1 MPPDDEDDNSI
12 IGGLKKLAVL
22 EGYETGTEAFERRVR
37 QLQVTKCREMKGV
50 SSCHECKFFDYC
62 DLVKRVMRE
71 RRGLRE

>member
-1 MPPDDEDDNSI
+1 MPLDEDDNSI
-12 IGGLKKLAVL
+12 LGSLRKLAVL
-22 EGYETGTEAFERRVR
+22 EGYEVDTPAFERRVR

-62 DLVKRVMRE
+62 DLVKLVMRE

>member
-1 MPPDDEDDNSI
+1 MPPDEDDNTI
-12 IGGLKKLAVL
+12 IGSLKKLATL
-22 EGYETGTEAFERRVR
+22 EGYEPGTERHERRVR
-37 QLQVTKCREMKGV
+37 QLQVIKCREMKGV